1 MTDATPLRIG
11 MMGGSFDPP
20 HKAHYNVALS
30 AIQSLRLHALHMV
43 PTGHAW
49 HKARELTAPT
59 HRVAMA
65 ELAFGG
71 IDGAI
76 IDTCEIAR
84 EGASYTVD
92 TLNALQQS
100 YTRGPIA
107 PELVL
112 VVGWDQLMRFT
123 SWHQWQNI
131 ASRVLLAVAHRAESV
146 GDAPAPDDLGQWQA
160 LGLQVQLLPVSP
172 VTMSSTAIR
181 AQVAQQPSAT
191 GWREQVAPEVAD
203 YIERHGLYRA
213 PTVA

>member
-1 MTDATPLRIG
+1 
-11 MMGGSFDPP
+11 
-20 HKAHYNVALS
+20 
-30 AIQSLRLHALHMV
+30 
-43 PTGHAW
+43 
-49 HKARELTAPT
+49 
-59 HRVAMA
+59 MA

-76 IDTCEIAR
+76 IDTCEIER
-84 EGASYTVD
+84 EGASYTID
-92 TLNALQQS
+92 TLDALQRR
-100 YTRGPIA
+100 YARGAIA

-131 ASRVLLAVAHRAESV
+131 ASRVLLAVAHRTESA

-160 LGLQVQLLPVSP
+160 LGLRVQLLPVAP

-181 AQVAQQPSAT
+181 MQVGQQPIANE
-191 GWREQVAPEVAD
+191 WREQVAPAVAH
-203 YIERHGLYRA
+203 YIERNGLYRA